1 MFEPA
6 LAVYLEI
13 WGALAAI
20 FMDFALICLTWADMF
35 KPTLAVYLE
44 NMWCSQLSILGQYT
58 HIKALTVTK
67 GYNVSRV
74 GKQYQQ

>member
-1 MFEPA
+1 MVEPTPGS
-6 LAVYLEI
+6 VLE
-13 WGALAAI
+13 
-20 FMDFALICLTWADMF
+20 DMLCF
-35 KPTLAVYLE
+35 
-44 NMWCSQLSILGQYT
+44 QLSILGQYT